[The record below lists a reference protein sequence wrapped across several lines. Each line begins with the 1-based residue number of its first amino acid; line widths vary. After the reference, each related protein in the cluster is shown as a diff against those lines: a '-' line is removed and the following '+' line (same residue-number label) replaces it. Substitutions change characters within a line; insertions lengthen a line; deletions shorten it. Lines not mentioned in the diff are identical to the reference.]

1 VYLGHQYQVL
11 LMCGKC
17 VANVFSNVYLEH
29 QEQEQSQQEEAE
41 YEDALK
47 TALGKSSK
55 GAPPLPLD
63 PLPTH

>member
-1 VYLGHQYQVL
+1 
-11 LMCGKC
+11 MCGKC